1 MSIVLIRVDDRLIH
15 GQVLMGW
22 TRALGVD
29 HALVA
34 DDQAAADPMQG
45 PLMRMAAPTGLTVTI
60 LPVDEAATALQGDR
74 FQRDRMIVIVRGPD
88 TLVRLH
94 KAGLE
99 LTTVNVGNVRSGAGR
114 SKLTK
119 EVHASPGEL
128 EHWRYLDDAGVEL
141 DAQWLPDQK
150 RTRLNPLLRA

>member
-1 MSIVLIRVDDRLIH
+1 MSFVLIRVDDLLFH
-15 GQVLMGW
+15 GQVLIGW

-60 LPVDEAATALQGDR
+60 LPVDEAAAALQDGRDH
-74 FQRDRMIVIVRGPD
+74 RDRMIVIVRGPD
-88 TLVRLH
+88 TLVRLY

-99 LTTVNVGNVRSGAGR
+99 LTTVNVGNVRSGEGR
-114 SKLTK
+114 TKLTK
-119 EVHASPGEL
+119 EVHASAEEL
-128 EHWRYLDDAGVEL
+128 ELWRFLDSAGVEL
-141 DAQWLPDQK
+141 SAQWLPDQR
-150 RTRLNPLLRA
+150 RTHLNPLVRA

>member
-15 GQVLMGW
+15 GQVLIGW

-60 LPVDEAATALQGDR
+60 QTVDEAATALQDGR
-74 FQRDRMIVIVRGPD
+74 YERDRMIVIVRGPD

-99 LTTVNVGNVRSGAGR
+99 FDTVNVGNVRSGEGR
-114 SKLTK
+114 RRLTK
-119 EVHASPGEL
+119 EVHASPEEL
-128 EHWRYLDDAGVEL
+128 EHWRYLDSAGVEL
-141 DAQWLPDQK
+141 SAQWLPDQK
-150 RTRLNPLLRA
+150 RTQINPLVRG

>member
-1 MSIVLIRVDDRLIH
+1 VSIVLIRVDDRLIH

-60 LPVDEAATALQGDR
+60 LPVDEAATALQDDR
-74 FQRDRMIVIVRGPD
+74 YQRDRMIVIVRGPD
-88 TLVRLH
+88 TLVRMH

-99 LTTVNVGNVRSGAGR
+99 FDTVNVGNVRSGEGR
-114 SKLTK
+114 SRLTK
-119 EVHASPGEL
+119 EVHASPEEL
-128 EHWRYLDDAGVEL
+128 EQWRYLDNVAVEL
-141 DAQWLPDQK
+141 SAQWLPDQK
-150 RTRLNPLLRA
+150 RTHLNPLVRA

>member
-34 DDQAAADPMQG
+34 DDQAAADPLQG
-45 PLMRMAAPTGLTVTI
+45 PLMRMAAPTGLAVTI
-60 LPVDEAATALQGDR
+60 LSVDEAATALQGDR
-74 FQRDRMIVIVRGPD
+74 YQRDRMIVIVRGPN
-88 TLVRLH
+88 TLVRLR

-99 LTTVNVGNVRSGAGR
+99 FAAVNVGNVRSGEGR
-114 SKLTK
+114 SRLTK
-119 EVHASPGEL
+119 EVHASPEEL
-128 EHWRYLDDAGVEL
+128 DQWRYLDDAGVEL
-141 DAQWLPDQK
+141 TAQWLPDQK
-150 RTRLNPLLRA
+150 RTHLNPLVRA

>member
-22 TRALGVD
+22 TRALDVD

-34 DDQAAADPMQG
+34 DDQAANDPMQE

-60 LPVDEAATALQGDR
+60 LPVDEAATSLQDGR
-74 FQRDRMIVIVRGPD
+74 YQRDRMIVIARGPD

-99 LTTVNVGNVRSGAGR
+99 FAAVNVGNVRSGAGR
-114 SKLTK
+114 AKLTK
-119 EVHASPGEL
+119 EVHASPEEL

-141 DAQWLPDQK
+141 NAQWLPDQK
-150 RTRLNPLLRA
+150 RTHLNSLLRT

>member
-22 TRALGVD
+22 TRALDVN

-60 LPVDEAATALQGDR
+60 LAVDEAAEALQGHNYD
-74 FQRDRMIVIVRGPD
+74 RDRMIVIVRGPE

-94 KAGLE
+94 TAGLE
-99 LTTVNVGNVRSGAGR
+99 FSKVNVGNVRSGEGR
-114 SKLTK
+114 SRLTK
-119 EVHASPGEL
+119 EVHASEAEL
-128 EHWRYLDDAGVEL
+128 EHWRYLDNAGVAL
-141 DAQWLPDQK
+141 IAQWLPDQK
-150 RTRLNPLLRA
+150 RTNLNPRVRG

>member
-22 TRALGVD
+22 TRALDVN

-60 LPVDEAATALQGDR
+60 LPVEDAAAALQDGRYEKDR
-74 FQRDRMIVIVRGPD
+74 IIVIVRGPE

-94 KAGLE
+94 TAGLRF
-99 LTTVNVGNVRSGAGR
+99 TKVNVGNVRSGEGR
-114 SKLTK
+114 TRLTK
-119 EVHASPGEL
+119 EVHASESDL
-128 EHWRYLDDAGVEL
+128 EHWRYLDDAGVAL
-141 DAQWLPDQK
+141 LAQWLPDQK
-150 RTRLNPLLRA
+150 RTDLNRLLRG

>member
-22 TRALGVD
+22 TRALD
-29 HALVA
+29 INHALVA

-60 LPVDEAATALQGDR
+60 LPVEDAAAALQDGRYEKDR
-74 FQRDRMIVIVRGPD
+74 IIVIVRGPE

-94 KAGLE
+94 TDGLE
-99 LTTVNVGNVRSGAGR
+99 FTKVNVGNVRSGEGR
-114 SKLTK
+114 TRLTK
-119 EVHASPGEL
+119 EVHASPAEL
-128 EHWRYLDDAGVEL
+128 DHWRYLDDAGVAL
-141 DAQWLPDQK
+141 LAQWLPDQK
-150 RTRLNPLLRA
+150 RTDLNPLVRR

>member
-22 TRALGVD
+22 TRAINVD

-45 PLMRMAAPTGLTVTI
+45 PMMRMAAPSGLTVTI
-60 LPVDEAATALQGDR
+60 LPVDEAATALQDGRYDKE
-74 FQRDRMIVIVRGPD
+74 RMIVIVRGPD

-94 KAGLE
+94 QAGLE
-99 LTTVNVGNVRSGAGR
+99 LGKVNVGNVRSGSGR
-114 SKLTK
+114 TKLTK
-119 EVHASPGEL
+119 EVYASPEEL
-128 EHWRYLDDAGVEL
+128 EHWRYLDQAGVHLE
-141 DAQWLPDQK
+141 AQWLPDQR
-150 RTRLNPLLRA
+150 RTHLNPLLRD